1 MLRHFAFFGRPFS
14 ASYWWWYGT
23 AHWRGRQHL

>member
-1 MLRHFAFFGRPFS
+1 MRHSFSFFGRPAY

-23 AHWRGRQHL
+23 ATEEATAV